1 MAGPTDFQI
10 KTSMQKLLNLVPR
23 FWQLVEARVLKTNQR
38 FIATNLA
45 ESTEGPTITEH
56 HNPAL
61 KLIIKGQ
68 EVSGCL
74 IDGGSGVNVISK
86 SSVIA
91 WASKIG
97 KPIHFGSIWPTHDQ
111 SDPWDSFESWRS
123 WLEGTHSEFWR
134 WYYHSMHQGQTPS

>member
-68 EVSGCL
+68 E
-74 IDGGSGVNVISK
+74 GV
-86 SSVIA
+86 
-91 WASKIG
+91 G
-97 KPIHFGSIWPTHDQ
+97 
-111 SDPWDSFESWRS
+111 
-123 WLEGTHSEFWR
+123 
-134 WYYHSMHQGQTPS
+134 